1 MEAIWKK
8 TLKDRFVKELERE
21 VEKIAK
27 KAVKKDVASVPV
39 AGWIFTVG
47 FMVADI
53 ARGENVVD
61 SVVSNIPY
69 FGIAYDTYRI
79 TADIIEAENAFE
91 DQFFQNA
98 DSL

>member
-69 FGIAYDTYRI
+69 VGIAYDTYRI

>member
-69 FGIAYDTYRI
+69 VGIAYDAYRI
-79 TADIIEAENAFE
+79 TADIIEAEDAFE

-98 DSL
+98 DPL

>member
-1 MEAIWKK
+1 
-8 TLKDRFVKELERE
+8 
-21 VEKIAK
+21 
-27 KAVKKDVASVPV
+27 
-39 AGWIFTVG
+39 
-47 FMVADI
+47 MVADI

-69 FGIAYDTYRI
+69 VGIAYDTYRI